1 MDKPTQRPGA
11 AETSI
16 EGLPGETADAKP
28 KSGSEQLA
36 VLHAQTKKYREHAVK
51 VTKLAQVQ
59 KEQIEKLQQKLK
71 ELLTKN
77 RASEQTIAAL
87 KAEIAEFK
95 EHSSRLEDEID
106 RSHDLVQANAAAEV
120 QAELNTR
127 ISEMETQLEALR
139 VENSQLSAKVQE
151 GIKHFREADLGRRK
165 ANEQVQK
172 LEKELHDTQEG
183 VKEVCEEKLR
193 LELELAAAAA
203 AKAEPV
209 AAVTPDPAVAEE
221 AAKLEQRVS
230 ELQQE
235 VSELQQLLES
245 RDNDLDQLEAS
256 LTVLEGDL
264 EERDDLI
271 LHLEAEFDLER
282 EGLKQAIAQLEAQVA
297 ELQEAATKQV
307 EEIEVLKTRETLRAA
322 EGENSESTAK
332 ASSEELE
339 SLRSELDTQHQR
351 LAETELRLEES
362 LTNGKLLTE
371 ELDSLRSD
379 LAEVRA
385 NLADKAQRIEDLQVE
400 KTDLQEELEEQ
411 LIVIEEELQTE
422 KERVAELSSQVEQL
436 QAASNGSADGEQGES
451 RDPKAR
457 EKIQNLEKQQ
467 KEKNKK
473 LRELEKELASQKER
487 CEELEKTKDSEK
499 SELNAQLEDLQK
511 KLEVVEHELQEKVNE
526 IERKD
531 LDLEELHLLEEDS
544 ELEGEEKSA
553 KLQDLEKQLAAERA
567 KVDELNGDL
576 GAAQQLIEEMEG
588 LLNERDEKRAK
599 EEAEAPIIE
608 TKLEEWP
615 QCAKDE
621 ILSLERRNHEL
632 ESDLMS
638 MRQRLLQAHNELE
651 PLDNKRAKAEAKA
664 SIFQQELKD
673 ALNLISELQSKL
685 KG

>member
-1 MDKPTQRPGA
+1 VDKPTQRPGA
-11 AETSI
+11 AESSI
-16 EGLPGETADAKP
+16 EGLPADTPDAKP
-28 KSGSEQLA
+28 KSGNEQLA

-77 RASEQTIAAL
+77 RTSEQTIAAL

-106 RSHDLVQANAAAEV
+106 RSNDLVQANAAAEV
-120 QAELNTR
+120 QAELNKR
-127 ISEMETQLEALR
+127 ISEMEAQLEALR

-172 LEKELHDTQEG
+172 LEKELLDTQEG

-203 AKAEPV
+203 TKVEPV
-209 AAVTPDPAVAEE
+209 TVETPDPAAAAET
-221 AAKLEQRVS
+221 AK
-230 ELQQE
+230 LQQE
-235 VSELQQLLES
+235 IGELHQLLES

-271 LHLEAEFDLER
+271 LQLEAEFDLER

-322 EGENSESTAK
+322 EGENSEISAK
-332 ASSEELE
+332 ASNQELE
-339 SLRSELDTQHQR
+339 SLRSDLDIQHQR

-371 ELDSLRSD
+371 ELDSLRVD

-422 KERVAELSSQVEQL
+422 KDRVAELSSQVEQL
-436 QAASNGSADGEQGES
+436 QAASNGSADGEQGDS

-487 CEELEKTKDSEK
+487 CEALEKTAAAEK
-499 SELNAQLEDLQK
+499 SDLNTQLEGLQK
-511 KLEVVEHELQEKVNE
+511 KLELVEYELQEKVNE

-553 KLQDLEKQLAAERA
+553 KLQDLEKQLATERA
-567 KVDELNGDL
+567 KVNELNGDL

-588 LLNERDEKRAK
+588 LLNERDERLAK
-599 EEAEAPIIE
+599 ENPGTQTTE